1 MELVIIVIIIL
12 AAVYDKQSN
21 DRRIMEEEA
30 EDFRRAY
37 DPNDPMTRAQAIMRM
52 YARYRK

>member
-1 MELVIIVIIIL
+1 MELIIL
-12 AAVYDKQSN
+12 IAVVVLIMLEKRKEKKEKMKQ
-21 DRRIMEEEA
+21 DA

-52 YARYRK
+52 YDRYRK